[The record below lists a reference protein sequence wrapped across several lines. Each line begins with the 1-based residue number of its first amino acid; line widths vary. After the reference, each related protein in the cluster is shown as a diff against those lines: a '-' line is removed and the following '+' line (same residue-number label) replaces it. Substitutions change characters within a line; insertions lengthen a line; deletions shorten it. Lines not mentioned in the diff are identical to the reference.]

1 MNYDGEENDLEEYGH
16 FLKQR
21 TTDDAIGKRLRQ
33 AKARKTTKKGTRVNT
48 EKPRQEFDRV
58 RDPEAL
64 QEREL
69 E

>member
-1 MNYDGEENDLEEYGH
+1 MNYDDEESGLEEYGH

-21 TTDDAIGKRLRQ
+21 TTDDAIGKRLKQ
-33 AKARKTTKKGTRVNT
+33 AKARKTTKKGTRVNI

-58 RDPEAL
+58 RDPESL
-64 QEREL
+64 QERES